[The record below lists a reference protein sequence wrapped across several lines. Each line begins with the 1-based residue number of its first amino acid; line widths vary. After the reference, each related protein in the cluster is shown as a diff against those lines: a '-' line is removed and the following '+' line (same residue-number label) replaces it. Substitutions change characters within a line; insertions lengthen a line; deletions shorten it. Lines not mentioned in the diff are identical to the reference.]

1 MSRLSLLVYF
11 HVATLPFSYALT
23 FVVVCTHPSVPVRL
37 PVVIAPSRHH
47 CRSAEVLHQTG
58 VLDYHDIMEDH
69 HDALTKVKDTC
80 MKQADYFRVS
90 VRRRLNPS
98 AIQAW
103 VEQEKMAAMGL
114 ASGALVGL
122 VL

>member
-1 MSRLSLLVYF
+1 LLFGSPLFSVRALF
-11 HVATLPFSYALT
+11 RPCPSTSCDLPHTTTAT
-23 FVVVCTHPSVPVRL
+23 
-37 PVVIAPSRHH
+37 
-47 CRSAEVLHQTG
+47 RSAEVLHQTG
-58 VLDYHDIMEDH
+58 ILDYHDVMEDH

-90 VRRRLNPS
+90 VRNRLNP
-98 AIQAW
+98 AAVQAW
-103 VEQEKMAAMGL
+103 IEQEKMAAMGL